1 MSTRL
6 LADTIL
12 CGQVAVA
19 FFPGQPEVGR
29 GGRVE
34 TAEAIAIS
42 DGHVTGVGR
51 RTDLLAS
58 TSGARV
64 LDFGDAAI
72 IPGIHDFHLHLVGM
86 ARARRDLR
94 LDSLERFEDALAAVR
109 AATEWLPSDGW
120 LRGRGWAERL
130 LARRDPFLLA
140 SACAGRQVLL
150 YSHDSHSA
158 WASPAALAAARVGV
172 GTPDPPG
179 GRIERDGDGV
189 PTGVLREAATDLVEA
204 VAGRLRGSEL
214 EKALDETLTELAAL
228 GITGATDAG
237 DTTDTNG
244 IGDYAS
250 LGDRASLIL
259 SFRKSIEGRLRLTV
273 NLPAAAIP
281 AAAAARIRTGAVVP
295 DSDTM
300 RWGWAKAYADG
311 ALGSRTAA
319 LFAPYT
325 CGGGAGLGIARLRPA
340 ELTDIVGT
348 GRRAGISAAVHAIG
362 DRAVAIALDAIE
374 HGGARLPDAPA
385 DRIEHAQLVRAADR
399 PRFGEL
405 DVTASIQPIH
415 CASDRDLSEACWADR
430 LSDAYAYRSLEAAG
444 ARLAIGTDA
453 PIESVNPWR
462 TLFAAVHRRTPGDG
476 TPDWRPGEALDV
488 TTALAAMT
496 SGPALA
502 AGRTDVGH
510 LRPGAIGDLAVLN
523 TDLATLLAADE
534 QVADVRSLLTLVDG
548 REVHRS

>member
-19 FFPGQPEVGR
+19 FVPGQPEVGR
-29 GGRVE
+29 GKRVE
-34 TAEAIAIS
+34 TAEAIAIR
-42 DGHVTGVGR
+42 DGHVTAVGR

-94 LDSLERFEDALAAVR
+94 LDSLERFEDALAVVR

-120 LRGRGWAERL
+120 LRGRGWAEQL
-130 LARRDPFLLA
+130 HARRDPFLLA
-140 SACAGRQVLL
+140 AASAGRQVLL

-325 CGGGAGLGIARLRPA
+325 CGEGAGLGIARLRPA

-374 HGGARLPDAPA
+374 HGGARLPGAPA

-430 LSDAYAYRSLEAAG
+430 LGDAYAYRSLEAAG

-453 PIESVNPWR
+453 PIESVNPWQ

-502 AGRTDVGH
+502 AGRADVGH
-510 LRPGAIGDLAVLN
+510 LHAGAVADLAVLN
-523 TDLATLLAADE
+523 TDLATLLAGDE
-534 QVADVRSLLTLVDG
+534 PVADVRSLLTLVDG

>member
-19 FFPGQPEVGR
+19 FSSGRPHGER
-29 GGRVE
+29 GGRIQ
-34 TAEAIAIS
+34 TAEAIAIH
-42 DGHVTGVGR
+42 DGRVTAVGR

-64 LDFGDAAI
+64 LNFGDAAI

-86 ARARRDLR
+86 ARAMRDLR
-94 LDSLERFEDALAAVR
+94 LESVDRLEDALAAIR
-109 AATEWLPSDGW
+109 AATESLLADAW
-120 LRGRGWAERL
+120 LRGRGWPEVLFAGDDL
-130 LARRDPFLLA
+130 GALADA
-140 SACAGRQVLL
+140 SAGRQVLL

-158 WASPAALAAARVGV
+158 WASPAALAAAGVGV

-179 GRIERDGDGV
+179 GRIERDLAGV
-189 PTGVLREAATDLVEA
+189 PTGILREAATDLVEA

-214 EKALDETLTELAAL
+214 EGALDETLSDMAAL

-244 IGDYAS
+244 VGEYVF

-259 SFRKSIEGRLRLTV
+259 LLRERVDGRLRLTV
-273 NLPAAAIP
+273 NLPAAAIH
-281 AAAAARIRTGAVVP
+281 AAAAAGIRTAAIIA
-295 DSDTM
+295 DTGTL

-319 LFAPYT
+319 LFAPYS
-325 CGGGAGLGIARLRPA
+325 CGGGRDLGIMRLSPA
-340 ELTDIVGT
+340 ELTDLVRS

-362 DRAVAIALDAIE
+362 DRAVAMALDAIE
-374 HGGARLPDAPA
+374 HAGPRRRGAPA

-415 CASDRDLSEACWADR
+415 CASDRDLAEACWADR
-430 LSDAYAYRSLEAAG
+430 LGDAYAYRSLEASG
-444 ARLAIGTDA
+444 ARLSIGTDA
-453 PIESVNPWR
+453 PIESVNPWH
-462 TLFAAVHRRTPGDG
+462 TLFAAVHRRAAGDG
-476 TPDWRPGEALDV
+476 KPDWQRGETLDAA
-488 TTALAAMT
+488 TALAAMT
-496 SGPALA
+496 SGPAVA

-510 LRPGAIGDLAVLN
+510 LHAGAIADLAVLS
-523 TDLATLLAADE
+523 TDLATLLAGDE
-534 QVADVRSLLTLVDG
+534 PVADVRSLLTLVG
-548 REVHRS
+548 GTETHRS